1 MVNKSYLQKTREAL
15 PDILTL
21 FFILTIVIIVTSVSP
36 QFFSEFFSVYN
47 LENFEN
53 PGEYPL
59 SEDVPL
65 LYGDYNVQENGGIS
79 KNNASDIYTNYP
91 VFPASSCKINNIR
104 YWRRPTNGKCSRA
117 EMCGNLYSDTKP
129 NIPPQPPL
137 LEWGQVPRVNYYK
150 AHN

>member
-1 MVNKSYLQKTREAL
+1 MVNKSYLQKTRAAL
-15 PDILTL
+15 PHILTL
-21 FFILTIVIIVTSVSP
+21 FFVLTIVIIVTSVAP
-36 QFFSEFFSVYN
+36 QFFSVYS

-137 LEWGQVPRVNYYK
+137 LDWGQVPRVNYYK
-150 AHN
+150 AHY

>member
-1 MVNKSYLQKTREAL
+1 MANKSYLEKSDAAL
-15 PDILTL
+15 PYILKFFFVLTL
-21 FFILTIVIIVTSVSP
+21 VIIITSIAP
-36 QFFSEFFSVYN
+36 QFYSVYKM
-47 LENFEN
+47 ETFEN

-65 LYGDYNVQENGGIS
+65 LYGNYNVQENGGIS

-117 EMCGNLYSDTKP
+117 EMCGNLYSDTETY
-129 NIPPQPPL
+129 IPPEPPL
-137 LEWGQVPRVNYYK
+137 LGWGETPRVNYYK
-150 AHN
+150 THN